1 MLEKY
6 EWKKEEKN
14 YYHPSSS
21 PQITTIP
28 AFKFFELSTFITGTN
43 DFS

>member
-28 AFKFFELSTFITGTN
+28 AFKFFELSGQGNPN
-43 DFS
+43 DDFF